1 MRRMLWAVSALAVVA
16 FGCPSSKPS
25 ATGLE
30 PGASAASVTP
40 QAPASSSSSPP
51 SSEQRYAGTY
61 AFAGSDAER
70 KGVEKAVDG
79 ATEGMVGMN
88 IARTELMKR
97 QEIRPTYTIR
107 FDGKGNVAVETPGFP
122 AEASPIDG
130 TEVELKNK
138 YGDVLENRQRFVDG
152 ALLQESRTHDGG
164 GSTQFMLQPDG
175 NTLLVTRVSKSPKL
189 PRTVQYT
196 LTYHRQR

>member
-1 MRRMLWAVSALAVVA
+1 MLGAVSALAVAA

-25 ATGLE
+25 PTGLE
-30 PGASAASVTP
+30 PGASAALPTP
-40 QAPASSSSSPP
+40 QSPASSPP
-51 SSEQRYAGTY
+51 SLPSGEQRYAGTY
-61 AFAGSDAER
+61 AFAGSDGER
-70 KGVEKAVDG
+70 AGIQKAVDS
-79 ATEGMVGMN
+79 ATEGMVGKN

-107 FDGKGNVAVETPGFP
+107 FDGKGNVAVETPGYP
-122 AEASPIDG
+122 PEVSPIDG

-138 YGDVLENRQRFVDG
+138 YGDVLENRTRFVDG

-164 GSTQFMLQPDG
+164 GSTEFKLLPDG
-175 NTLLVTRVSKSPKL
+175 TSLRVTRVSKSPKL

-196 LTYHRQR
+196 LTYHRQP